1 MNPMFGEWYR
11 AASLDP
17 QNVNLESRWAG
28 IEKHKGAKEL
38 SFAAE
43 VVRLF
48 LDIGKATDGFLSAFR
63 QPFFD
68 ADNSGFRMSDNDVEL
83 RVLAGVLIIEILHRK
98 DAFADGVALVV
109 LAAAAPDLRKKV
121 PILKEVLPATSNY
134 LFDRSALVRRP
145 GPTKSKSALTSV
157 EAELTEI
164 TQLASTNPAAIWKP
178 TEAAIRH
185 VSENVSKVSEFLESR
200 ILHLQKRQDHLAEEA
215 NIVWWLFAGADRVT
229 LESYSGQ
236 TAVEAALF
244 CARDLASLTVLL
256 PPPLAAPAYIER
268 CLSTH
273 HDVQVTLEEVALSK
287 ASEVLTVTPSA
298 STSLFPFLS
307 LQYLVSQGTPA
318 KTAVKNVV
326 AQFSLKPGSAP
337 TQTASLQYYRELL
350 AARVLEPKA

>member
-68 ADNSGFRMSDNDVEL
+68 ADNGGFRMSDNDVEL
-83 RVLAGVLIIEILHRK
+83 RVLAGVLILEMLQRK
-98 DAFADGVALVV
+98 DAFADGLALVV
-109 LAAAAPDLRKKV
+109 LAAAAPDLRKKT
-121 PILKEVLPATSNY
+121 PILKEVLPAVSNY
-134 LFDRSALVRRP
+134 LFDRSTLVRRT
-145 GPTKSKSALTSV
+145 GPTKPKSPLTSI
-157 EAELTEI
+157 EAELTEM
-164 TQLASTNPAAIWKP
+164 TQLATTNPAGTWKP
-178 TEAAIRH
+178 AETAIRR
-185 VSENVSKVSEFLESR
+185 VSENVSKVSEYLESR
-200 ILHLQKRQDHLAEEA
+200 ILYLQKRQGHLAEEA
-215 NIVWWLFAGADRVT
+215 NIVWWLFAGADRIS
-229 LESYSGQ
+229 LEGYSEQ
-236 TAVEAALF
+236 SAVAAALS

-273 HDVQVTLEEVALSK
+273 RDGQVSLEEVASSK
-287 ASEVLTVTPSA
+287 ASEALTV
-298 STSLFPFLS
+298 STSLFPLLS
-307 LQYLVSQGTPA
+307 LQHFVSQGTPA
-318 KTAVKNVV
+318 KTAVKTVV
-326 AQFSLKPGSAP
+326 TQFSLKTGSAP

>member
-17 QNVNLESRWAG
+17 QNVNLETRWAG

-68 ADNSGFRMSDNDVEL
+68 ADNSGFRMSDNDLEL
-83 RVLAGVLIIEILHRK
+83 RMLAGVLILEMLQRK
-98 DAFADGVALVV
+98 DAFADGVALVA

-121 PILKEVLPATSNY
+121 PVLQEVLPAASNY

-145 GPTKSKSALTSV
+145 GPTKPKSALTSI
-157 EAELTEI
+157 EAELAEI
-164 TQLASTNPAAIWKP
+164 TQLATTNPAGTWKP
-178 TEAAIRH
+178 AETAIRR
-185 VSENVSKVSEFLESR
+185 VSENVSKVSEYLESR

-215 NIVWWLFAGADRVT
+215 NIVWWLFAGADRISF
-229 LESYSGQ
+229 ESYSGQ
-236 TAVEAALF
+236 PEVAAALS
-244 CARDLASLTVLL
+244 CARDLAGLTVLL

-273 HDVQVTLEEVALSK
+273 RDGQVTLEEVALFK
-287 ASEVLTVTPSA
+287 ASGALPV
-298 STSLFPFLS
+298 STSLFPFLN
-307 LQYLVSQGTPA
+307 LQHLVSQGTPA
-318 KTAVKNVV
+318 KTAVKTAV
-326 AQFSLKPGSAP
+326 AEFSLKPGSAP
-337 TQTASLQYYRELL
+337 TQTVSLQYYRELL
-350 AARVLEPKA
+350 AARVLELKA

>member
-17 QNVNLESRWAG
+17 LNVNLEARWAG

-48 LDIGKATDGFLSAFR
+48 LDTGKGTDGFLGAFR

-68 ADNSGFRMSDNDVEL
+68 ADNGGFRMSDNDIEL
-83 RVLAGVLIIEILHRK
+83 RVLAGVLIMEMLQRK
-98 DAFADGVALVV
+98 DTFADGVALVV
-109 LAAAAPDLRKKV
+109 LAAAAPDLRKKI
-121 PILKEVLPATSNY
+121 PIIKEVLPAASNY
-134 LFDRSALVRRP
+134 LFDRSTLVRRP
-145 GPTKSKSALTSV
+145 GPPKPKSTLTSIEAALT
-157 EAELTEI
+157 EM
-164 TQLASTNPAAIWKP
+164 TQLATTSPAGAWKP
-178 TEAAIRH
+178 AETAIRS
-185 VSENVSKVSEFLESR
+185 VAENVSKVSEYLESR
-200 ILHLQKRQDHLAEEA
+200 ILHLHKRQDHLAEEA

-229 LESYSGQ
+229 LESYAGQ
-236 TAVEAALF
+236 PEVAAALF

-273 HDVQVTLEEVALSK
+273 RDGQVSLEEVASFK
-287 ASEVLTVTPSA
+287 AHESLHVAA
-298 STSLFPFLS
+298 SMFPFLS
-307 LQYLVSQGTPA
+307 LQHLVSKGTPG
-318 KTAVKNVV
+318 KTAVKTIS
-326 AQFSLKPGSAP
+326 AQFSLKPGSVP

-350 AARVLEPKA
+350 AIRVLEPKA